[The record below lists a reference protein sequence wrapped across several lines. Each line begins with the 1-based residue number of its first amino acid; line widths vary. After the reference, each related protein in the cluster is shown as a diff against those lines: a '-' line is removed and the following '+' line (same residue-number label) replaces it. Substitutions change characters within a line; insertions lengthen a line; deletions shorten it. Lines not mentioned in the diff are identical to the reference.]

1 MSYLRDELR
10 RVLPNSTWTA
20 AGIGRYQ
27 TEVMDWALA
36 KGVGRHPDG
45 SGRQHSYHKG
55 PAGAQQCRVGSDCGG
70 SQRAPWASVRYA
82 RRGESDP
89 WLSNLNEGAPKAR

>member
-45 SGRQHSYHKG
+45 SGRQHSYHK
-55 PAGAQQCRVGSDCGG
+55 
-70 SQRAPWASVRYA
+70 RAPWASVRYA